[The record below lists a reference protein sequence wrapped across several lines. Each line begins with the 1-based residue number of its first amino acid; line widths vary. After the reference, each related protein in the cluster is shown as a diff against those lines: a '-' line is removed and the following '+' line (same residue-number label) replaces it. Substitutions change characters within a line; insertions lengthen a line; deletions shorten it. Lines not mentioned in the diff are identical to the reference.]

1 MEVASSILSSILSKI
16 REYFVE
22 SIHQANYLL
31 RFKNIVDDLKKEDE
45 NLRST
50 QHRVQH
56 EVERAKRNS
65 EEIEKD
71 VEKWLMDVQN
81 VLEEIQ
87 RLEDDIQV
95 KKTFLCGRC
104 PNLRWR
110 YKLSKRAVKKT
121 SVMLKLQD
129 SGRFDRVSHSTTLP
143 GVEGPKDFISFKPTE
158 YAFSQIMEALK
169 NDKINMVGLYG
180 MGGVGKTTLAKV
192 VSKEA
197 KEKKLFD
204 VVVMVTVTQNPDL
217 KNIQGQIAESL
228 DVKLNE
234 ELVERRAQR
243 LCLRL
248 RNEKKILIIMDDVW
262 RMLDLTTIGI
272 PFGDDHKGCTILLT
286 TRQQEVCKSMR
297 CQPRIQLDILNEDE
311 ALALFKKQAGINND
325 SPTLNDVVKEVVGE
339 CRGLP
344 IAIITIG
351 NALREKTIDDWKD
364 VSKKLKMSKFTDIET
379 IDQNVNACIKLS
391 YDFLKAEK
399 TKFCFLLCSLFPE
412 DYEIDL
418 EVLLRYGL
426 GLDLYGDANT
436 IEEARRQ
443 LRVTINNLKASC
455 LLLDAKEGFVKIHD
469 LVRDVALW
477 ITSKGENVFMVKAGM
492 RLTEW
497 PKHQGLEQCTAISL
511 MGNAIQ
517 IVPDGLVC
525 PKLKILLLDGIHV
538 EVSDVFFEEMKTL
551 KVASLNWVHLSLNSL
566 QFLTNLV
573 TLQLID
579 CKLRDISSLK
589 KLAKLEILRLKSS
602 GLVEL
607 PEELGELS
615 KLRMLDIT
623 DCWKLKRIPAN
634 VIPRLSQLEELY
646 SFKAWEVEGTSA
658 ERSNASLSELYQLNH
673 LTILSLNI
681 NVQPCLSKDFVL
693 PTNLLRYEI
702 SLNNDGVWASYPK
715 SRILKIRGIQA
726 TSLIA
731 FKSLCEK
738 VEYLELVRIKGCCQ
752 NMVPSIDETGLNEL
766 KRLSLCRFEL
776 ECIIDRTQQQDVPST
791 VFSNLV
797 DLSLE
802 RVGLREICSGGR
814 PPRGFLENLETLEI
828 NSCASSST

>member
-129 SGRFDRVSHSTTLP
+129 SGKFDRVSHSTTLP
-143 GVEGPKDFISFKPTE
+143 G
-158 YAFSQIMEALK
+158 
-169 NDKINMVGLYG
+169 
-180 MGGVGKTTLAKV
+180 
-192 VSKEA
+192 
-197 KEKKLFD
+197 
-204 VVVMVTVTQNPDL
+204 
-217 KNIQGQIAESL
+217 
-228 DVKLNE
+228 
-234 ELVERRAQR
+234 
-243 LCLRL
+243 
-248 RNEKKILIIMDDVW
+248 
-262 RMLDLTTIGI
+262 
-272 PFGDDHKGCTILLT
+272 
-286 TRQQEVCKSMR
+286 
-297 CQPRIQLDILNEDE
+297 
-311 ALALFKKQAGINND
+311 
-325 SPTLNDVVKEVVGE
+325 
-339 CRGLP
+339 
-344 IAIITIG
+344 
-351 NALREKTIDDWKD
+351 
-364 VSKKLKMSKFTDIET
+364 
-379 IDQNVNACIKLS
+379 
-391 YDFLKAEK
+391 
-399 TKFCFLLCSLFPE
+399 
-412 DYEIDL
+412 
-418 EVLLRYGL
+418 
-426 GLDLYGDANT
+426 
-436 IEEARRQ
+436 
-443 LRVTINNLKASC
+443 
-455 LLLDAKEGFVKIHD
+455 
-469 LVRDVALW
+469 
-477 ITSKGENVFMVKAGM
+477 
-492 RLTEW
+492 
-497 PKHQGLEQCTAISL
+497 
-511 MGNAIQ
+511 
-517 IVPDGLVC
+517 
-525 PKLKILLLDGIHV
+525 V

-702 SLNNDGVWASYPK
+702 SVNNDGVWASYPK
-715 SRILKIRGIQA
+715 SRILKIRGIEA
-726 TSLIA
+726 TSLVA

-738 VEYLELVRIKGCCQ
+738 VEYLELYLLAMINVW
-752 NMVPSIDETGLNEL
+752 DGLV
-766 KRLSLCRFEL
+766 FEF
-776 ECIIDRTQQQDVPST
+776 DV
-791 VFSNLV
+791 V
-797 DLSLE
+797 
-802 RVGLREICSGGR
+802 
-814 PPRGFLENLETLEI
+814 
-828 NSCASSST
+828 